1 MATSGS
7 FTTTSYE
14 GRSLTFSWNR
24 TSTNIANNT
33 STIAWSVT
41 GSGSYTYGYVTC
53 GDIDV
58 VVNGSTVYNSAQSDR
73 VDVWSGTVVASGTT
87 TISHNADG
95 SKSFSA
101 SVNAAIFNYAQNCS
115 GSGSWALDTIPRAS
129 NIDKVANASGTS
141 ISTLNTGNDVR
152 VYFTPKSTAFKYRV
166 TVSMNGNSVQN
177 NSAGVTPSS
186 TSQQYYQVNIPH
198 SWLSNKESDTLV
210 CRLETLNGSSVIGT
224 DNWPISMVVPASVTP
239 TIGTVA
245 SAPINSNATING
257 WNIYVANYS
266 KARITCSASG
276 NSGSTIS
283 RFQISGDATA
293 TINGASLSYDVNLT
307 SSGSKT
313 FTVKAIDTRGRST
326 GNTSVT
332 INVVSYSTPTI
343 QSFNVVRCDS
353 NGNINSE
360 GTSAKL
366 SFVGYYTAI
375 GSNTAT
381 ASFAY
386 KLASASTF
394 TALTNSAT
402 GSGGSINGNII
413 TSTFAIANEYD
424 FKISIKDSLGSTV
437 ERTVRLNSVARTLNV
452 AKYGNGVAVGKMSTV
467 ATSGAAGKFECAW
480 DASFDKTVNTTGNL
494 TVGGAAAISGN
505 ATINGTVTTG
515 SLNPKNNINM
525 GGLNGQTGELQIRF
539 SNPANSTYPHNTY
552 LFGGNPNAANAIG
565 CYDILKNRIVFSY
578 NDNVNAIN
586 IGNSNANIYINGTY
600 LSDFVVEQGTT
611 NNWTYRKWANGMAE
625 CWKKVNFQG
634 STTMTALTI
643 NLPFTFASNDYLVQ
657 LTPSV
662 NGSIVNKYYVG
673 DQTANEGRTTTSLK
687 IAHQTNDASYG
698 VIYFIYV
705 TGIWK

>member
-33 STIAWSVT
+33 STIAWSVY

-53 GDIDV
+53 GDIDI
-58 VVNGSTVYNSAQSDR
+58 VVNGTTVYNSAQSDR

-101 SVNAAIFNYAQNCS
+101 SVNAAIYNYAQNCS

-129 NIDKVANASGTS
+129 NIDKVANTSGTTVS
-141 ISTLNTGNDVR
+141 SLNTGNDVR

-177 NSAGVTPSS
+177 NASGVSVSS

-198 SWLSNKESDTLV
+198 SWLSNKESDTLT
-210 CRLETLNGSSVIGT
+210 CKLETINGTSVIGT
-224 DNWPISMVVPASVTP
+224 DNWAISMVVPVSITPSIGAIASVP
-239 TIGTVA
+239 V
-245 SAPINSNATING
+245 NSNATINR

-293 TINGASLSYDVNLT
+293 TVNGASLSYDINLT

-313 FTVKAIDTRGRST
+313 FTVKAIDSRGRST
-326 GNTSVT
+326 GNASVT
-332 INVVSYSTPTI
+332 IHVVSYSTPTI
-343 QSFNVVRCDS
+343 QSFNVVRCDA
-353 NGNINSE
+353 NGNINAE

-375 GSNTAT
+375 GGNAST

-402 GSGGSINGNII
+402 GSGGSVNGSII

-424 FKISIKDSLGSTV
+424 FKISLKDSLGSTV

-452 AKYGNGVAVGKMSTV
+452 AKYGNGVAIGKMSTV
-467 ATSGAAGKFECAW
+467 STSGAAGKFECGW

-494 TVGGAAAISGN
+494 TVGGTAAISGN
-505 ATINGTVTTG
+505 TTINGTVTTG
-515 SLNPKNNINM
+515 SLNPKNSINM

-539 SNPANSTYPHNTY
+539 SNPTNSTYPHNTY

-565 CYDILKNRIVFSY
+565 CYDILKNRMVFSY

-586 IGNSNANIYINGTY
+586 IGSSNANIYINGTY
-600 LSDFVVEQGTT
+600 LSDFVIEQGSA
-611 NNWTYRKWANGMAE
+611 NSWTYRKWAKGMAE
-625 CWKKVNFQG
+625 CWRKVNFQG
-634 STTMTALTI
+634 SITMSDLTI

-657 LTPSV
+657 LTPSI
-662 NGSIVNKYYVG
+662 NGSIVNRYYVG
-673 DQTANEGRTTTSLK
+673 DKTANEGRTTTSLK
-687 IAHQTNDASYG
+687 IAHQTNDASYS
-698 VIYFIYV
+698 VLYFIYV

>member
-33 STIAWSVT
+33 STIAWSVY

-53 GDIDV
+53 GDIDI
-58 VVNGSTVYNSAQSDR
+58 VVNGTTVYNSAQSDR
-73 VDVWSGTVVASGTT
+73 VDVWSGTVVASGTA

-101 SVNAAIFNYAQNCS
+101 SVNAAIYNYAQNCS

-129 NIDKVANASGTS
+129 NIDKVANTSGATVS
-141 ISTLNTGNDVR
+141 SLNTGNDVR

-177 NSAGVTPSS
+177 NASGISVSS

-198 SWLSNKESDTLV
+198 SWLSNKESDTLA
-210 CRLETLNGSSVIGT
+210 CKLETINGTSVIGT
-224 DNWPISMVVPASVTP
+224 DNWSISMVVPASITP
-239 TIGTVA
+239 SIGAIA
-245 SAPINSNATING
+245 SVPVNSNATING

-266 KARITCSASG
+266 KAKITCSASG

-293 TINGASLSYDVNLT
+293 TVNGASLSYDINLT

-313 FTVKAIDTRGRST
+313 FTVKAIDSRGRST
-326 GNTSVT
+326 GNASVT

-343 QSFNVVRCDS
+343 QSFNVVRCDA
-353 NGNINSE
+353 NGNINAE

-375 GSNTAT
+375 GGNAST

-402 GSGGSINGNII
+402 GSGGSVNGSII

-424 FKISIKDSLGSTV
+424 FKISLKDSLGSTV

-452 AKYGNGVAVGKMSTV
+452 AKYGNGVAIGKMSTV
-467 ATSGAAGKFECAW
+467 STSGAAGKFECGW
-480 DASFDKTVNTTGNL
+480 DASFDKSVSIDGIL
-494 TVGGAAAISGN
+494 N
-505 ATINGTVTTG
+505 AN
-515 SLNPKNNINM
+515 KNIYM
-525 GGLNGQTGELQIRF
+525 GGSKGQTSGLSIVF
-539 SNPANSTYPHNTY
+539 SNPDSSENPHNSY
-552 LFGGNPNAANAIG
+552 IYGGNPAAQTAIG
-565 CYDILKNRIVFSY
+565 CWDNKNGRNIWSY
-578 NDNVNAIN
+578 NDSSNTFAIGSSDAT
-586 IGNSNANIYINGTY
+586 ISIKGAA
-600 LSDFVVEQGTT
+600 LSDFVVQQGASGA
-611 NNWTYRKWANGMAE
+611 WTIRKWNSGIAE
-625 CWKKVNFQG
+625 CWRQITGTITNSGTWNNFRIFSGGADFPSGFFIANPNVQYCCYIG
-634 STTMTALTI
+634 AGYAINCRGALSTTTRFNWAALGTDSDA
-643 NLPFTFASNDYLVQ
+643 N
-657 LTPSV
+657 
-662 NGSIVNKYYVG
+662 VG
-673 DQTANEGRTTTSLK
+673 YTVDCYAIGR
-687 IAHQTNDASYG
+687 
-698 VIYFIYV
+698 
-705 TGIWK
+705 WK

>member
-101 SVNAAIFNYAQNCS
+101 SINAAIYNYAQNCS
-115 GSGSWALDTIPRAS
+115 GNGTWALDTIPRAS
-129 NIDKVANASGTS
+129 NIDKVANTSGTT

-177 NSAGVTPSS
+177 NASGVSVSS

-198 SWLSNKESDTLV
+198 TWLSNKESGTLA
-210 CRLETLNGSSVIGT
+210 CKLETLNGTSVIGT
-224 DNWPISMVVPASVTP
+224 DNWSISMIVPASVVP
-239 TIGTVA
+239 TIGAVS
-245 SAPINSNATING
+245 SAPVNSNATING

-283 RFQISGDATA
+283 RFQISGDT
-293 TINGASLSYDVNLT
+293 TVTVNGTSLSYDINLT
-307 SSGSKT
+307 SSGTKT

-375 GSNTAT
+375 GSNAAT

-394 TALTNSAT
+394 TALTNTAT

-467 ATSGAAGKFECAW
+467 ATSGAAGKFECGW
-480 DASFDKTVNTTGNL
+480 DADFDKTLNVDGNMTLGGSLRGQSNVFVNAMELGSGATPSGHGGYIDFHYNGSSNDYTSRIIESNSGVLEVSPAMKVPKLTVTSTTSPALNTT
-494 TVGGAAAISGN
+494 S
-505 ATINGTVTTG
+505 
-515 SLNPKNNINM
+515 
-525 GGLNGQTGELQIRF
+525 LQI
-539 SNPANSTYPHNTY
+539 
-552 LFGGNPNAANAIG
+552 G
-565 CYDILKNRIVFSY
+565 
-578 NDNVNAIN
+578 
-586 IGNSNANIYINGTY
+586 ANIVG
-600 LSDFVVEQGTT
+600 DFVITQGSSGL
-611 NNWTYRKWANGMAE
+611 WMIRKWNSGVAE
-625 CWKKVNFQG
+625 CWRTISGTITKYTTWNGMYGYQG
-634 STTMTALTI
+634 SASFPSGFFIANPNVQYQTYIGSGFAMPARGACSTKDNFIWYALSSENTD
-643 NLPFTFASNDYLVQ
+643 N
-657 LTPSV
+657 
-662 NGSIVNKYYVG
+662 VG
-673 DQTANEGRTTTSLK
+673 YTVDCYAIGK
-687 IAHQTNDASYG
+687 
-698 VIYFIYV
+698 
-705 TGIWK
+705 WK

>member
-33 STIAWSVT
+33 STIAWSVY

-53 GDIDV
+53 GDIDI
-58 VVNGSTVYNSAQSDR
+58 VVNGTTVYNSAQSDR

-101 SVNAAIFNYAQNCS
+101 SVNAAIYNYAQNCS

-129 NIDKVANASGTS
+129 NIDKVANTSGATVS
-141 ISTLNTGNDVR
+141 SLNTGNDVR

-177 NSAGVTPSS
+177 NASGISVSS

-198 SWLSNKESDTLV
+198 SWLSNKESDTLA
-210 CRLETLNGSSVIGT
+210 CKLETINGTSVIGT
-224 DNWPISMVVPASVTP
+224 DNWSISMVVPASITP
-239 TIGTVA
+239 SIGAIA
-245 SAPINSNATING
+245 SVPVNSNATING

-266 KARITCSASG
+266 KAKITCSASG

-293 TINGASLSYDVNLT
+293 TVNGASLSYDINLT

-313 FTVKAIDTRGRST
+313 FTVKAIDSRGRST
-326 GNTSVT
+326 GNASVT

-343 QSFNVVRCDS
+343 QSFNVVRCDA
-353 NGNINSE
+353 NGNINAE

-375 GSNTAT
+375 GGNAST

-402 GSGGSINGNII
+402 GSGGSVNGSII

-424 FKISIKDSLGSTV
+424 FKISLKDSLGSTV

-452 AKYGNGVAVGKMSTV
+452 AKYGNGVAIGKMSTV
-467 ATSGAAGKFECAW
+467 STSGAAGKFECGW
-480 DASFDKTVNTTGNL
+480 DASFDKSVSIDGIL
-494 TVGGAAAISGN
+494 N
-505 ATINGTVTTG
+505 AN
-515 SLNPKNNINM
+515 KNIYM
-525 GGLNGQTGELQIRF
+525 GGSKGQTSGLSIVF
-539 SNPANSTYPHNTY
+539 SNPDSSENPHNSY
-552 LFGGNPNAANAIG
+552 IYGGNPAAQTAIG
-565 CYDILKNRIVFSY
+565 CWDNKNGRNIWSY
-578 NDNVNAIN
+578 NDSSNTFAIGSSDAT
-586 IGNSNANIYINGTY
+586 ISIKGAA
-600 LSDFVVEQGTT
+600 LSDFVVQQGASGA
-611 NNWTYRKWANGMAE
+611 WTIRKWNSGIAE
-625 CWKKVNFQG
+625 CWRQITGTITNSGTWNNFRIFSGGADFPSGFFIANPNVQYCCYIG
-634 STTMTALTI
+634 AGYAINCRGALSTTTRFNWAALGTDSDA
-643 NLPFTFASNDYLVQ
+643 N
-657 LTPSV
+657 
-662 NGSIVNKYYVG
+662 VG
-673 DQTANEGRTTTSLK
+673 YTVDCYAIGR
-687 IAHQTNDASYG
+687 
-698 VIYFIYV
+698 
-705 TGIWK
+705 WK

>member
-33 STIAWSVT
+33 STIAWSVY

-53 GDIDV
+53 GDIDI
-58 VVNGSTVYNSAQSDR
+58 VVNGTTVYNSAQSDR

-101 SVNAAIFNYAQNCS
+101 SVNAAIYNYAQNCS

-129 NIDKVANASGTS
+129 NIDKVANTSGTTVS
-141 ISTLNTGNDVR
+141 SLNTGNDVR

-166 TVSMNGNSVQN
+166 TVSMNGNSAQN
-177 NSAGVTPSS
+177 NASGVSVSS

-198 SWLSNKESDTLV
+198 SWLSNKESDTLT
-210 CRLETLNGSSVIGT
+210 CKLETINGTSVIGT
-224 DNWPISMVVPASVTP
+224 DNWAISMVVPVSITPSIGAIASVP
-239 TIGTVA
+239 V
-245 SAPINSNATING
+245 NSNATING

-266 KARITCSASG
+266 KARITCTASG

-293 TINGASLSYDVNLT
+293 TVNGASLSYDINLT

-313 FTVKAIDTRGRST
+313 FTVKAIDSRGRST
-326 GNTSVT
+326 GNVSVT

-343 QSFNVVRCDS
+343 QSFNVVRCDA
-353 NGNINSE
+353 NGNINAE

-375 GSNTAT
+375 GGNAST

-402 GSGGSINGNII
+402 GSGGSVNGSII

-424 FKISIKDSLGSTV
+424 FKISLKDSLGSTV

-452 AKYGNGVAVGKMSTV
+452 AKYGNGVAIGKMSTV
-467 ATSGAAGKFECAW
+467 STSGAAGKFECGW
-480 DASFDKTVNTTGNL
+480 DASFDKSVSIDGIL
-494 TVGGAAAISGN
+494 N
-505 ATINGTVTTG
+505 AN
-515 SLNPKNNINM
+515 KNIYM
-525 GGLNGQTGELQIRF
+525 GGSKGQTSGLSIVF
-539 SNPANSTYPHNTY
+539 SNPDSSENPHNSY
-552 LFGGNPNAANAIG
+552 IYGGNPAAQTAIG
-565 CYDILKNRIVFSY
+565 CWDNKNGRNIWSY
-578 NDNVNAIN
+578 NDSSNTFAIGSSDAT
-586 IGNSNANIYINGTY
+586 ISIKGAA
-600 LSDFVVEQGTT
+600 LSDFVVQQGASGA
-611 NNWTYRKWANGMAE
+611 WTIRKWNSGIAE
-625 CWKKVNFQG
+625 CWRQITGTITNSGTWNNFRIFSGGADFPSGFFIANPNVQYCCYIG
-634 STTMTALTI
+634 AGYAINCRGALSTTTRFNWAALGTDSDA
-643 NLPFTFASNDYLVQ
+643 N
-657 LTPSV
+657 
-662 NGSIVNKYYVG
+662 VG
-673 DQTANEGRTTTSLK
+673 YTVDCYAIGR
-687 IAHQTNDASYG
+687 
-698 VIYFIYV
+698 
-705 TGIWK
+705 WK

>member
-7 FTTTSYE
+7 FRTTSYE

-24 TSTNIANNT
+24 TSSNIANNT

-41 GSGSYTYGYVTC
+41 GSGDSGYVTC

-58 VVNGSTVYNSAQSDR
+58 VINGTTVYNSAPSDR
-73 VDVWSGTVVASGTT
+73 VDVWLGGVVASGTT

-129 NIDKVANASGTS
+129 NIDKVANTSGTTVS
-141 ISTLNTGNDVR
+141 ALNTGNDVR

-177 NSAGVTPSS
+177 NSAGITPTS
-186 TSQQYYQVNIPH
+186 TAQQYYQVNIPH
-198 SWLSNKESDTLV
+198 TWLSNKESDTLA
-210 CRLETLNGSSVIGT
+210 CKLETLNGTSVIGT
-224 DNWPISMVVPASVTP
+224 DNWSISMVVPSSVVP
-239 TIGTVA
+239 TIGAVSSTPV
-245 SAPINSNATING
+245 NSNATING

-283 RFQISGDATA
+283 RFQISGDT
-293 TINGASLSYDVNLT
+293 TVTVNGTSLSYDVNLT

-313 FTVKAIDTRGRST
+313 FTVKAIDSRGRST
-326 GNTSVT
+326 GSKSVT

-353 NGNINSE
+353 NGNINAE

-375 GSNTAT
+375 GSNASTAN
-381 ASFAY
+381 FAY

-402 GSGGSINGNII
+402 GSGGSVNGSIILSTIN
-413 TSTFAIANEYD
+413 FAIANEYD
-424 FKISIKDSLGSTV
+424 FKISLKDSLGSSV

-467 ATSGAAGKFECAW
+467 ATSGAAGKFECGW
-480 DASFDKTVNTTGNL
+480 DASFDKSVSIDGIL
-494 TVGGAAAISGN
+494 N
-505 ATINGTVTTG
+505 AN
-515 SLNPKNNINM
+515 KNIYM
-525 GGLNGQTGELQIRF
+525 GGSKGQTSGLSIVF
-539 SNPANSTYPHNTY
+539 SNQDSSENPHNSY
-552 LFGGNPNAANAIG
+552 IYGGNPAAQTAIG
-565 CYDILKNRIVFSY
+565 CWDNKNGRNIWSY
-578 NDNVNAIN
+578 NDSSNTFAIGSSDAT
-586 IGNSNANIYINGTY
+586 ISIKGAA
-600 LSDFVVEQGTT
+600 LSDFVVQQGTSG
-611 NNWTYRKWANGMAE
+611 NWYYRKWNSGRAE
-625 CWKKVNFQG
+625 CWGNIPINTAITGSIGSIYYAAIENIAFPSGLFINKPLVFANSMSTAVLTVAIRG
-634 STTMTALTI
+634 STTTKSVFGI
-643 NLPFTFASNDYLVQ
+643 NLMYPM
-657 LTPSV
+657 
-662 NGSIVNKYYVG
+662 
-673 DQTANEGRTTTSLK
+673 
-687 IAHQTNDASYG
+687 SYPNAITWEVAVEARG
-698 VIYFIYV
+698 
-705 TGIWK
+705 TWK

>member
-101 SVNAAIFNYAQNCS
+101 SVSAAIFNYAQNCS

-166 TVSMNGNSVQN
+166 TVSMNGNSAQN

-224 DNWPISMVVPASVTP
+224 DNWPISMVVPASVAP
-239 TIGTVA
+239 TVGTAV
-245 SAPINSNATING
+245 SAPVNSNTTING

-293 TINGASLSYDVNLT
+293 TVNGASLSYDVNLT

-313 FTVKAIDTRGRST
+313 FTIKAIDTRGRST
-326 GNTSVT
+326 GNSSVT

-343 QSFNVVRCDS
+343 QSFNVVRCDP

-375 GSNTAT
+375 GSNAAT
-381 ASFAY
+381 ANFAY

-480 DASFDKTVNTTGNL
+480 DASFDKTVSTTGNL
-494 TVGGAAAISGN
+494 TVGGTANVSGAAS
-505 ATINGTVTTG
+505 VG
-515 SLNPKNNINM
+515 SL
-525 GGLNGQTGELQIRF
+525 
-539 SNPANSTYPHNTY
+539 
-552 LFGGNPNAANAIG
+552 
-565 CYDILKNRIVFSY
+565 
-578 NDNVNAIN
+578 
-586 IGNSNANIYINGTY
+586 
-600 LSDFVVEQGTT
+600 
-611 NNWTYRKWANGMAE
+611 
-625 CWKKVNFQG
+625 
-634 STTMTALTI
+634 
-643 NLPFTFASNDYLVQ
+643 
-657 LTPSV
+657 SV
-662 NGSIVNKYYVG
+662 NGKTLLNLIYPVG
-673 DQTANEGRTTTSLK
+673 SLYMSANNVSPQSFIGGTWERIQDRFLLAAGSTYSAGATGGAATHTLTANEMP
-687 IAHQTNDASYG
+687 AHEGHMYDNFNSTGWVDRGGDANSY
-698 VIYFIYV
+698 YLNS
-705 TGIWK
+705 TGAAGYGKYENRPYKVVSGNEIVMQGYTRGGGAAHNNMPPYLTVYIWKRTA

>member
-33 STIAWSVT
+33 STIAWSVY

-53 GDIDV
+53 GDIDI
-58 VVNGSTVYNSAQSDR
+58 VVNGTTVYNSAQSDR

-101 SVNAAIFNYAQNCS
+101 SVNAAIYNYAQNCS

-129 NIDKVANASGTS
+129 NIDKVANTSGTTVS
-141 ISTLNTGNDVR
+141 SLNTGNDVR

-177 NSAGVTPSS
+177 NASGVSVSS

-198 SWLSNKESDTLV
+198 SWLSNKESDTLT
-210 CRLETLNGSSVIGT
+210 CKLETINGTSVIGT
-224 DNWPISMVVPASVTP
+224 DNWAISMVVPVSITPSIGAIASVP
-239 TIGTVA
+239 V
-245 SAPINSNATING
+245 NSNATING

-293 TINGASLSYDVNLT
+293 TVNGASLSYDINLT
-307 SSGSKT
+307 SSGSQT
-313 FTVKAIDTRGRST
+313 FTVKAIDSRGRST
-326 GNTSVT
+326 GNASVT

-343 QSFNVVRCDS
+343 QSFNVVRCDA
-353 NGNINSE
+353 NGNINAE

-375 GSNTAT
+375 GGNAST

-402 GSGGSINGNII
+402 GSGGSVNGSII

-424 FKISIKDSLGSTV
+424 FKISLKDSLGSTV

-467 ATSGAAGKFECAW
+467 STNGTAGKFECGW
-480 DASFDKTVNTTGNL
+480 DASFDKAVD
-494 TVGGAAAISGN
+494 ISGN
-505 ATINGTVTTG
+505 MTLGGSLRGKANVFVNALELGSGDTPPNHGGYIDFHYNGSTSDYTSRIIESSSGTLEVVPASATFKIPKLTSTSGTVTT
-515 SLNPKNNINM
+515 L
-525 GGLNGQTGELQIRF
+525 
-539 SNPANSTYPHNTY
+539 NSTALTTNS
-552 LFGGNPNAANAIG
+552 LKIG
-565 CYDILKNRIVFSY
+565 SN
-578 NDNVNAIN
+578 NVA
-586 IGNSNANIYINGTY
+586 
-600 LSDFVVEQGTT
+600 DFVIQQGASGA
-611 NNWTYRKWANGMAE
+611 WTIRKWNSGIAE
-625 CWKKVNFQG
+625 CWRKITGTVTNSGTWNNFRIFSGGADFPSGFFIANPNVQYCCYIG
-634 STTMTALTI
+634 TGYAINCRGALSTTTRFNWAALGTDSDT
-643 NLPFTFASNDYLVQ
+643 N
-657 LTPSV
+657 
-662 NGSIVNKYYVG
+662 VG
-673 DQTANEGRTTTSLK
+673 YTVDCYAIGR
-687 IAHQTNDASYG
+687 
-698 VIYFIYV
+698 
-705 TGIWK
+705 WK